1 VLQWLRAERRRRF
14 WLLPARF
21 RVHTSDVEYTRGLW
35 ARVYRPLGTIA
46 FAATVD
52 VHGGNWTS
60 GDRFQ
65 QEQLDR
71 ALSANGVLVAAIDYR
86 LAPPDAYPSSVED
99 VRTAAHWL
107 RAHATELG
115 ATSDAV
121 IGGIGSS
128 AGGHLV
134 ILAALRAPASFD
146 FVVADAPITD
156 TSAYAE
162 RHPYWPTREA
172 ALDGSPVELLA
183 RLHGTDLPPMLIAHG
198 IRDAAVPVET
208 SRAFAAGYR
217 AAGGRIE
224 LLEFEG
230 LDHAFILTHPR
241 ERASRALAQAVLRF
255 IENQRRL

>member
-1 VLQWLRAERRRRF
+1 VQTAARWLRAQ
-14 WLLPARF
+14 A
-21 RVHTSDVEYTRGLW
+21 T
-35 ARVYRPLGTIA
+35 ALGA
-46 FAATVD
+46 
-52 VHGGNWTS
+52 GS
-60 GDRFQ
+60 
-65 QEQLDR
+65 
-71 ALSANGVLVAAIDYR
+71 VAA
-86 LAPPDAYPSSVED
+86 
-99 VRTAAHWL
+99 
-107 RAHATELG
+107 
-115 ATSDAV
+115 

-134 ILAALRAPASFD
+134 VLAALRRPGSFD

-162 RHPYWPTREA
+162 RHPYWPTRAA
-172 ALDGSPVELLA
+172 ALDGSPIDVVA
-183 RLHGTDLPPMLIAHG
+183 RQPGPDLPPMLIAHG
-198 IRDAAVPVET
+198 TRDAAVPVEA

-255 IENQRRL
+255 IESQSRL

>member
-1 VLQWLRAERRRRF
+1 MQWLRAERRRRF
-14 WLLPARF
+14 WLLPPRF
-21 RVHTSDVEYTRGLW
+21 RVHTSDVEYTPGLR
-35 ARVYRPLGTIA
+35 ARVYRPVGTVS
-46 FAATVD
+46 FAAALD

-86 LAPPDAYPSSVED
+86 LAPPDAYPASVED
-99 VRTAAHWL
+99 VQTAAHWL
-107 RAHATELG
+107 RAHATEFG
-115 ATSDAV
+115 ATPDAAV
-121 IGGIGSS
+121 GGIGSS

-134 ILAALRAPASFD
+134 ILAALRAPADFD
-146 FVVADAPITD
+146 FVVADAPIAD
-156 TSAYAE
+156 TSAYAG

-172 ALDGSPVELLA
+172 ALDGSPIEAVA
-183 RLHGTDLPPMLIAHG
+183 RQHGTNLPPMVIAHG
-198 IRDAAVPVET
+198 TRDAAVPVET

-230 LDHAFILTHPR
+230 LDHAFILTRPR
-241 ERASRALAQAVLRF
+241 ERAARALAQAVLRF
-255 IENQRRL
+255 VENQRRL